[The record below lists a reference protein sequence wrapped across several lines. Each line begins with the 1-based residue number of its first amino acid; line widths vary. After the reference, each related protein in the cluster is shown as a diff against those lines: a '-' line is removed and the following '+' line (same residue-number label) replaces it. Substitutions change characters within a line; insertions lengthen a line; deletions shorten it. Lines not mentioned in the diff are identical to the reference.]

1 MCFDKVKAIIADILS
16 CDEEKVTLKASLK
29 EDLGMD
35 SLDAMEV
42 SLQLED
48 AFDLKVE
55 EEALQNFLT
64 VEDIV
69 NYLENH
75 AA

>member
-1 MCFDKVKAIIADILS
+1 MCFEKVKTIIADILS
-16 CDEEKVTLKASLK
+16 CDEEKITLKASLK

-55 EEALQNFLT
+55 EEALQNFVT

-69 NYLENH
+69 KYLEDH

>member
-16 CDEEKVTLKASLK
+16 CDEETVTLKANLK

-55 EEALQNFLT
+55 EEALQSFLT

-69 NYLENH
+69 TYLESH

>member
-1 MCFDKVKAIIADILS
+1 MYFEKVKAIIADILS
-16 CDEEKVTLKASLK
+16 CDEETVTLKATLK

-69 NYLENH
+69 TYLESH
-75 AA
+75 GA